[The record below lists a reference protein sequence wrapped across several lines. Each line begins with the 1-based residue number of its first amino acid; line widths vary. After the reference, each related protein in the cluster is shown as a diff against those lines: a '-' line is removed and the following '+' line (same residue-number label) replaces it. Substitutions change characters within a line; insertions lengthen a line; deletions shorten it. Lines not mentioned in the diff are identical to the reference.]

1 MQFSK
6 DWIITLLTFA
16 KTIASL
22 TIPSGKTS
30 GWAGPEAGKEG
41 GKQQNERMPCVY
53 HAAGIGYN
61 TAAGE
66 RGGHRCGGE
75 KQHMFIVKAIRK
87 GSPII
92 ILDEAANVDPEN
104 EKALV
109 TAIDAL
115 TEEKK
120 IFMIAYRLKPARNAI

>member
-6 DWIITLLTFA
+6 DSIITLLTFA

-30 GWAGPEAGKEG
+30 GWAGPEAGNEG

-66 RGGHRCGGE
+66 RGGRRCGGE
-75 KQHMFIVKAIRK
+75 KQRI
-87 GSPII
+87 PI
-92 ILDEAANVDPEN
+92 
-104 EKALV
+104 ALAMMEV
-109 TAIDAL
+109 
-115 TEEKK
+115 
-120 IFMIAYRLKPARNAI
+120 FYHHFR